1 MQFLKISRSL
11 LRGGSLIHKG
21 GIAMKTEKESKS
33 KTSKSSTTKE
43 AKTVRKTEQIVVKIP
58 DLGLSRSDLSILKK
72 AFHNALVSSLERV
85 EGVLKPSQKQKTKVK
100 VLTFHLQPSSVKKKE

>member
-1 MQFLKISRSL
+1 L

-33 KTSKSSTTKE
+33 KTSKSSITKE

-85 EGVLKPSQKQKTKVK
+85 EGVLKPSQKVKTEKKIWVRVAK
-100 VLTFHLQPSSVKKKE
+100 PSSVKKKE